1 MKIIIDRDTFLRT
14 LTTVGGAIQ
23 LRTPRPQLGCFL
35 LRASKDGAGTLE
47 VIGTDGEVTLREVL
61 IQVDVLTAGEA
72 LIPADKLKTIVA
84 AQDGDTTL
92 TLELSEDL
100 LHIKGADAH
109 FKVFTYPAND
119 FPPVLS
125 FEEACNKRAELP
137 IPKQLAIPAVTLTR
151 LLEQT
156 SFAVA
161 NEMSRYAI
169 NGVLLTRDK
178 KNVAMVATDGRRLA
192 LSKATLASDD
202 SAAKDGS
209 GAPIKSCIISTK
221 AAGLMRKLIHVADD
235 APVVRI
241 AVSDTQIYV
250 SQGGTELTASL
261 VEGSFPPYQ
270 DVLPKD
276 SDKKATLPREAFAS
290 AMRRAALLTSEESRG
305 VKLAFD
311 GTTLQISSRTAEV
324 GEASVRMAGITY
336 EGDALEIGFNPAY
349 LIDVCKVIHSE
360 QITLALKASN
370 KPGLLTTTDFSYV
383 VMPVSLV

>member
-1 MKIIIDRDTFLRT
+1 MKIIIDRDAFMDT
-14 LTTVGGAIQ
+14 LNTVGGAIQ
-23 LRTPRPQLGCFL
+23 LRTPKPQLACFL

-47 VIGTDGEVTLREVL
+47 VIGTDAEVTLRQVL
-61 IQVDVLTAGEA
+61 MQVDVLTPGEA

-84 AQDGDTTL
+84 AQDGDNTL
-92 TLELSEDL
+92 TLEMADDV
-100 LHIKGADAH
+100 LHIKGGDAH
-109 FKVFTYPAND
+109 FKVFGYPAND
-119 FPPVLS
+119 YPPVLS
-125 FEEACNKRAELP
+125 FDEACNKRAELP
-137 IPKQLAIPAVTLTR
+137 IPKQVAIPAATITR
-151 LLEQT
+151 LLDQT
-156 SFAVA
+156 TFAVA
-161 NEMSRYAI
+161 RETSRYAI
-169 NGVLLTRDK
+169 NGVMLTRDK

-192 LSKATLASDD
+192 LSRATLASDD

-221 AAGLMRKLIHVADD
+221 AAGLMRKLIHVGDD

-241 AVSDTQIYV
+241 AVSDTQIHV
-250 SQGGTELTASL
+250 CQGGTELTASL

-305 VKLAFD
+305 VKLAFS
-311 GTTLQISSRTAEV
+311 GSTLQISSRTAEV
-324 GEASVRMAGITY
+324 GEASVQMTGLTY
-336 EGDALEIGFNPAY
+336 EGEALEIGFNPGF
-349 LIDVCKVIHSE
+349 LIDVCKVIHAE
-360 QITLALKASN
+360 QITLHLKASN